1 MGAFVALKEGENE
14 LRTIVTVIR
23 TKCLREHWQLAGQ
36 NARHYDNRDKITP
49 PHEYPRSSGKNGSA
63 RNE

>member
-36 NARHYDNRDKITP
+36 NARRYDNCDKLP
-49 PHEYPRSSGKNGSA
+49 PKLWE
-63 RNE
+63 EW